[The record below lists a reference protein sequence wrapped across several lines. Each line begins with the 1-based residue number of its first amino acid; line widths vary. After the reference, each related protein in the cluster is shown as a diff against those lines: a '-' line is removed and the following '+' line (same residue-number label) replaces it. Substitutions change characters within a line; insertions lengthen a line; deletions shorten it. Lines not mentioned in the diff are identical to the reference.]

1 MNKLKKWLLGSGLL
15 SMIIFLSGCVPHNK
29 DGSPDT
35 SSFMYR
41 IFVVPLE
48 NFLQWMVQNFDWS
61 YGLAII
67 VLTIIVRI
75 IIMPLGIH
83 QSKKSLIQT
92 EKMAAIKPQMDVVQ
106 AKVKAAKTQAEQMEA
121 QQEMQA
127 LYKENGV
134 SMLGGVGCLPLLI
147 QMPIFSALYYTARFS
162 HGIQGSTF
170 LGIEL
175 SKPSYMLVIF
185 VGVAYLLQ
193 GYISLIGVPEEQK
206 KTMRSMMIA
215 SPLMIVFMSFTSPA
229 GVALYWVVGG
239 VFSCIQTFI
248 TNVMMRPRIKAKI
261 QAELKKNPPKQ
272 VVKPV
277 VKQAEPIKEK
287 PKNIQ
292 NPAKKNNRNT
302 GKQTGRN
309 AGKQPNKK

>member
-1 MNKLKKWLLGSGLL
+1 MNKLKNWLLGSGLL
-15 SMIIFLSGCVPHNK
+15 GMVLLLSGCVPHTKN
-29 DGSPDT
+29 GQPDT
-35 SSFMYR
+35 SSFMYK

-48 NFLQWMVQNFDWS
+48 NFLDWMVHNFNWS

-67 VLTIIVRI
+67 VLTIIVRLV
-75 IIMPLGIH
+75 IMPLGIN

-92 EKMAAIKPQMDVVQ
+92 EKMAAIKPQLDVVQ
-106 AKVKAAKTQAEQMEA
+106 AKVKAAKTQEEQMAA

-127 LYKENGV
+127 LYKENNV
-134 SMLGGVGCLPLLI
+134 SMLGGIGCLPLLI
-147 QMPIFSALYYTARFS
+147 QMPIFSGLYYTARYS
-162 HGIQGSTF
+162 QGIQNAHF
-170 LGIEL
+170 LGINL
-175 SKPSYMLVIF
+175 SEPSYILVVV

-248 TNVMMRPRIKAKI
+248 TNVLMRPRIKAKI
-261 QAELKKNPPKQ
+261 QEELKKNPPKQ
-272 VVKPV
+272 VVKPAI
-277 VKQAEPIKEK
+277 KKAEPVDEK
-287 PKNIQ
+287 PKKISTTT
-292 NPAKKNNRNT
+292 KKQNRNN
-302 GKQTGRN
+302 GAGRN
-309 AGKQPNKK
+309 AGKQQKK

>member
-35 SSFMYR
+35 TSTMYR
-41 IFVVPLE
+41 LFVVPLE
-48 NFLQWMVQNFDWS
+48 NFLQWLVQNFDWS

-75 IIMPLGIH
+75 VIMPLGIH

-92 EKMAAIKPQMDVVQ
+92 EKMAAIKPQMDAVQ
-106 AKVKAAKTQAEQMEA
+106 EKVKAAKTPEEQMAA

-127 LYKENGV
+127 VYKENGV
-134 SMLGGVGCLPLLI
+134 SMLGGIGCLPLLI
-147 QMPIFSALYYTARFS
+147 QMPIFSALYYTARYS
-162 HGIQGSTF
+162 EGIQGSHF
-170 LGIEL
+170 LGIAL
-175 SKPSYMLVIF
+175 SKPSYLLVVV
-185 VGVAYLLQ
+185 VGIAYLLQ

-248 TNVMMRPRIKAKI
+248 TNVLMRPRIKAKI
-261 QAELKKNPPKQ
+261 QADLKKNPPKQ

-277 VKQAEPIKEK
+277 VKQAEPVKETK
-287 PKNIQ
+287 KAI
-292 NPAKKNNRNT
+292 PAKKNNRNA
-302 GKQTGRN
+302 GKQAGRN
-309 AGKQPNKK
+309 AGKQQKKK